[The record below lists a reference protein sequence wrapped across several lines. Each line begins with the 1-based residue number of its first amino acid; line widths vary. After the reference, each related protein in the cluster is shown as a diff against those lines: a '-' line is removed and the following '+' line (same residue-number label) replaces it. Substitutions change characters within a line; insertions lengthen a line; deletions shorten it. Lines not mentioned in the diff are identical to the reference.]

1 MQTRDEILTM
11 KAAMLY
17 IINKVDSIDT
27 LHLFKIL
34 YFADREHLAKYGRHI
49 IHDDFR
55 AIDMGPIPSCIYS
68 AIKVVQGK
76 NRPEDYS
83 SLEDLFNSIEISDR
97 LHYVIK
103 AKEQPDMDELSA
115 SDVQCLD
122 DSFEENRLVDT
133 YDLSKKSHDYAWYK
147 AREGGYSNNPS
158 MNTLDIARAGGAS
171 DAMLEYI
178 KESEIVDSILR

>member
-1 MQTRDEILTM
+1 
-11 KAAMLY
+11 
-17 IINKVDSIDT
+17 
-27 LHLFKIL
+27 
-34 YFADREHLAKYGRHI
+34 
-49 IHDDFR
+49 
-55 AIDMGPIPSCIYS
+55 
-68 AIKVVQGK
+68 
-76 NRPEDYS
+76 
-83 SLEDLFNSIEISDR
+83 
-97 LHYVIK
+97 
-103 AKEQPDMDELSA
+103 MDELSD